1 MSERNKLEA
10 LVSINDG
17 AYLHSGHSF
26 SVNVSHAE
34 VTELDSRRVVIG
46 DKDVLHV
53 ILYISSTDTGNF
65 VLAKLYSP
73 PSLYLGEQHH
83 GSAYTTDFSV

>member
-1 MSERNKLEA
+1 MSDRIKLEA
-10 LVSINDG
+10 LVSINYS
-17 AYLHSGHSF
+17 AYLHSRHSF
-26 SVNVSHAE
+26 SVNISHAE

-46 DKDVLHV
+46 DKNVLHV
-53 ILYISSTDTGNF
+53 MLYISSTDTKNL

-83 GSAYTTDFSV
+83 GSAYTTDFLV